1 MQIDKYLEK
10 YQPVIYKTFVN
21 ALQSNKLSHAYLL
34 SGSTGMP
41 LKETAIFLAKSLI
54 CDHPAPL
61 ACNKCIT
68 CMRVD
73 DGNYADFMIFEGT
86 GAKKIKKGDV
96 EKVMT
101 TFDKTALEKNGVMI
115 YILHLVETMTT
126 VAVNSLLKF
135 LEEPGKN
142 VYAILTTENESKIL
156 PTIISRTQVLRLKE
170 IERQTVIED
179 SIANGVAQDD
189 AELLSGLYFDP
200 NTINT
205 VSTDEN
211 YLKIKD
217 LVLAQIDALLTSK
230 EDAIFTCESIVIN
243 EIKTYPQAKLYL
255 DLLII
260 FFQDMLNLTSKG
272 DIYLKSYATILE
284 DLSKK
289 IKYVDKAL
297 LTLMNSV
304 GQLSLNLNI
313 GLLFDH
319 IIYEIT
325 KEE

>member
-1 MQIDKYLEK
+1 MQIKEYLEK
-10 YQPVIYKTFVN
+10 YQPVVYRIIGN
-21 ALQSNKLSHAYLL
+21 AIKDDKLSHAYLI
-34 SGSTGMP
+34 SGAVGMP
-41 LKETAIFLAKSLI
+41 IKEIAEYIAKSILCPNHDPFA
-54 CDHPAPL
+54 CDNCL
-61 ACNKCIT
+61 T
-68 CMRVD
+68 CARVD
-73 DGNYADFMIFEGT
+73 EHTYGDLIIVDGSES
-86 GAKKIKKGDV
+86 KIKKGDV

-205 VSTDEN
+205 ISTDEN